1 MDFPTFFH
9 TTTGHA
15 PYPYQQRLA
24 TAPWPEL
31 LDVPTG
37 LGKTA
42 AVVVAWLWRRV
53 VNDEE
58 LPRRLVYCLPMRT
71 LVEQTEGCCRNWLD
85 KAGLAAQVDLHVLM
99 GGRTGSDW
107 VERPE
112 RPAILIGTQDQLLSR
127 ALMRGYAMSR
137 YRWPVDFALLHND
150 ALWVYDEVQLMGPGL
165 PTGAQLE
172 AFRRAPDWP
181 TARPGR
187 SLWLSA
193 TLHPDWL
200 ATVDFAAAVPG
211 LVRHGIEAADRADAA
226 VARRLL
232 ARKRLQPAGI
242 RLTAADARSGAY
254 ARSLAAQ
261 ALATHA
267 AGTLTLLVLNTVER
281 AQQVWK
287 ALNAQRPAADCVLL
301 HGRFRPGDRQR
312 QQARLDAPLPAA
324 GRIVVATQCLE
335 AGVDVSARTL
345 FTELAPWASLV
356 QRCGRCNRKGEYND
370 TAEAA
375 VYWID
380 CDDPALAAPYPAADL
395 DAARAV
401 LAELGDAGPD
411 ALPKVAADAALH
423 PVLRRRDF
431 LELFD
436 TDPDLSGF
444 DVDVS
449 AWIRDADDADL
460 LLFWRELPVAKNGFD
475 ADGQPRPA
483 AAELCRAG
491 IGAANAFLKSRREA
505 AFVWDGLTGQWLAL
519 RERRLHPGMTVLV
532 AAAAGGY
539 APESGFAPDSR
550 AAVPPPATDLPADAP
565 PPADIDDDR
574 RSFIGRYVGLAEHLA
589 DAEAAARALCTD
601 LAEPH
606 AEAVIRAARWHDT
619 GKAHPVFQQSLQAAL
634 PEGDPRRS
642 PDQFWA
648 KSEQPG
654 GRHAR
659 PHLRHE
665 LGSLLYWLA
674 AHGWADDP
682 ASDLIGYLLLAHHGK
697 VRTRLR
703 ALPGEQEP
711 APQDQYG
718 PRFARGFWEREALPA
733 LRFADGAEVPAV
745 SVDLELMELGRGAH
759 GPSWTARVQ
768 RLLALHG
775 PFRLAWLETLVRIA
789 DWRAS
794 AQKQEPKRED
804 TP

>member
-1 MDFPTFFH
+1 
-9 TTTGHA
+9 
-15 PYPYQQRLA
+15 
-24 TAPWPEL
+24 
-31 LDVPTG
+31 
-37 LGKTA
+37 
-42 AVVVAWLWRRV
+42 
-53 VNDEE
+53 
-58 LPRRLVYCLPMRT
+58 
-71 LVEQTEGCCRNWLD
+71 
-85 KAGLAAQVDLHVLM
+85 
-99 GGRTGSDW
+99 
-107 VERPE
+107 
-112 RPAILIGTQDQLLSR
+112 
-127 ALMRGYAMSR
+127 
-137 YRWPVDFALLHND
+137 
-150 ALWVYDEVQLMGPGL
+150 
-165 PTGAQLE
+165 
-172 AFRRAPDWP
+172 
-181 TARPGR
+181 
-187 SLWLSA
+187 
-193 TLHPDWL
+193 
-200 ATVDFAAAVPG
+200 
-211 LVRHGIEAADRADAA
+211 
-226 VARRLL
+226 
-232 ARKRLQPAGI
+232 
-242 RLTAADARSGAY
+242 DARSGAY

-287 ALNAQRPAADCVLL
+287 ALSAQRPDADCVLL

-491 IGAANAFLKSRREA
+491 IGAASAFLKSRREA

-606 AEAVIRAARWHDT
+606 AEAVISAARWHDT

-665 LGSLLYWLA
+665 LGSLLYWLT

-794 AQKQEPKRED
+794 EQEQEPKRED